1 MPKLRVYQLARE
13 LNRDNSE
20 IIRELQHMGVP
31 VTSHSNTVEDRL
43 ADRLRK
49 ELGVYAPPETTARAA
64 PAEEVVE
71 APQVETPAPAQETAP
86 PEPAHVEPE
95 PPRIEVKAEPK
106 VEEKAPAQPLQPAQ
120 PVQPVLATPAAPASP
135 AAKVVAPPPAPAPP
149 ATPPPVPPKPE
160 PPVIQTTPS
169 GGRIIPPPTRIGPAV
184 TPRIE
189 PPHEE
194 RKTMQQIVQERLR
207 QQHRLPPTPPPG
219 QRRPFDRTGQRP
231 MGPPQGQPRHP
242 SAPGFQGRSA
252 PPGAPA
258 GTRTWNRPGAPPMS
272 APPVVEQR
280 RPVHERVDRTQRYE
294 RQAEKK
300 LESPYIR
307 PQPKPE
313 PPREFRKVTLTEGL
327 TVKDLAEKLGVLAKD
342 LQRKLMDRGVLA
354 TINQTL
360 DREMAKEIA
369 KDFNA
374 EPDFVTF
381 EESVMLDA
389 VEVSASANSLPRPPV
404 VTIMG
409 HVDHGKTSL
418 LDAIRKTRVTEQEA
432 GGITQHIGAYQVKA
446 QNRKIT
452 FLDTPGHEAF
462 TLMRARGAKVTDIV
476 VLVVAAD
483 DGVMPQTVESID
495 HTKAAKVPIVVAI
508 NKIDKPG
515 VNPER
520 V

>member
-13 LNRDNSE
+13 LNRDNTE

-43 ADRLRK
+43 AERLRK
-49 ELGVYAPPETTARAA
+49 ELGVYAPEEAKPEPLPEVIEAA
-64 PAEEVVE
+64 KVE
-71 APQVETPAPAQETAP
+71 AP
-86 PEPAHVEPE
+86 
-95 PPRIEVKAEPK
+95 
-106 VEEKAPAQPLQPAQ
+106 
-120 PVQPVLATPAAPASP
+120 PAAPE
-135 AAKVVAPPPAPAPP
+135 
-149 ATPPPVPPKPE
+149 PPKPE
-160 PPVIQTTPS
+160 PVVQVV
-169 GGRIIPPPTRIGPAV
+169 AA
-184 TPRIE
+184 

-252 PPGAPA
+252 PPGSPA
-258 GTRTWNRPGAPPMS
+258 GTRTWNRPGAPPMP
-272 APPVVEQR
+272 APPVGEQR

-294 RQAEKK
+294 RQAAKK

-360 DREMAKEIA
+360 DKEMAKEIA
-369 KDFNA
+369 KEFNA
-374 EPDFVTF
+374 EADFVTF

-389 VEVSASANSLPRPPV
+389 VEISASANNIPRAP
-404 VTIMG
+404 
-409 HVDHGKTSL
+409 
-418 LDAIRKTRVTEQEA
+418 
-432 GGITQHIGAYQVKA
+432 
-446 QNRKIT
+446 
-452 FLDTPGHEAF
+452 
-462 TLMRARGAKVTDIV
+462 
-476 VLVVAAD
+476 
-483 DGVMPQTVESID
+483 
-495 HTKAAKVPIVVAI
+495 
-508 NKIDKPG
+508 
-515 VNPER
+515 
-520 V
+520 